1 MEQHRPNPM
10 PACKQMHEPERSHLP
25 ARPTRT
31 AELASTEMRL
41 VHHVHAAQKCVAA
54 AEAATAARCTRA
66 IAAAV
71 ARVVIDAPTA
81 RLASIVAIGIGAVS
95 TVVVAK

>member
-1 MEQHRPNPM
+1 
-10 PACKQMHEPERSHLP
+10 MHEPERSHLP

-54 AEAATAARCTRA
+54 AEAAQVEERTLHAQVEA
-66 IAAAV
+66 ISSKPP
-71 ARVVIDAPTA
+71 IQT
-81 RLASIVAIGIGAVS
+81 
-95 TVVVAK
+95 